1 MVFAIYGEDVV
12 FEEVVWRGDGCTGK
26 EVQLPGKAVLALS
39 ARPLPG
45 PESRV
50 IHSLRGRTLY
60 SCPHSNSTVH
70 SIELL
75 WSGGW
80 QNKSRHMREPEG
92 PSSLGDIR
100 DHHVREHLES
110 HSDSYFVGKLSRE
123 IVYEEKL
130 TCPTV
135 QENQGH
141 GS

>member
-1 MVFAIYGEDVV
+1 MNGEDVV

-45 PESRV
+45 PESWV

-75 WSGGW
+75 
-80 QNKSRHMREPEG
+80 
-92 PSSLGDIR
+92 
-100 DHHVREHLES
+100 VRRMAE
-110 HSDSYFVGKLSRE
+110 
-123 IVYEEKL
+123 
-130 TCPTV
+130 
-135 QENQGH
+135 QEQTH
-141 GS
+141 ERA